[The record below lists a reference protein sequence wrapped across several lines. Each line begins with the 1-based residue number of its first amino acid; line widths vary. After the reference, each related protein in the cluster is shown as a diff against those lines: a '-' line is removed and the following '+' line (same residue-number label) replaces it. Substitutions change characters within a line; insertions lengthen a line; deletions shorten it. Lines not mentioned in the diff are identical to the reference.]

1 MKLGPHRE
9 GQFYGKLNLS
19 FQLLFVHQGSLAMKK
34 IFASKILNNRIN
46 YFSDFA
52 LKSLSTLPAIA
63 LSIVCATVQA
73 QNFPEHPITLVV
85 PNPPGGFVDTS
96 ARLLSEPLA
105 RLINQPV
112 VIDNRPGASGNTAYQ
127 YVARA
132 KPDGYTLLISYSGYH
147 VGNPSL
153 MDKLPWD
160 PIKDFTPVALLT
172 TSTNVI
178 AVHPSVPANNLK
190 EFIAY
195 AKANP
200 GKLNYASQGNG
211 SVSHIGTE
219 IFKQIANIDLVHV
232 PYKGSGAAIQDV
244 LSGQVQVF
252 ITTPP
257 SVMQHIQIDK
267 LKALAVT
274 GKTRHPMLPNVP
286 TTAEAG
292 VPSFQ
297 LESWVA
303 LYAPANTPTAVV
315 TKLTDAVKRSMEL
328 PEVKQRADTA
338 GVDISYL
345 NPAALDALLKKELPY
360 WNKIIKSANIHLD

>member
-1 MKLGPHRE
+1 LGL
-9 GQFYGKLNLS
+9 GL
-19 FQLLFVHQGSLAMKK
+19 SLA
-34 IFASKILNNRIN
+34 
-46 YFSDFA
+46 
-52 LKSLSTLPAIA
+52 LSTVLNA
-63 LSIVCATVQA
+63 SA
-73 QNFPEHPITLVV
+73 QNFPDRPISLIV
-85 PNPPGGFVDTS
+85 PNPPGGLVDTS

-105 RLINQPV
+105 RVINQPIV
-112 VIDNRPGASGNTAYQ
+112 VDNRPGASGNTAYQ

-178 AVHPSVPANNLK
+178 AVHPSLPVNTLK

-219 IFKQIANIDLVHV
+219 IFKQIAGIDLTHV

-244 LSGQVQVF
+244 LTGQVQVF

-257 SVMQHIQIDK
+257 SVMQHIQIGK

-274 GKTRHPMLPNVP
+274 GKSRHPMLPNVP

-292 VPSFQ
+292 VPSFL

-303 LYAPANTPTAVV
+303 LYAPANTPPPVV
-315 TKLTDAVKRSMEL
+315 SKLTDAVKKSLEM

-338 GVDISYL
+338 GVELTYL
-345 NPAALDALLKKELPY
+345 NPTAMDGLLKKELPE